1 MHTVERMEQAI
12 ALARELGFVVR
23 QDWFGGSGGGA
34 CQVKGQPWL
43 LIDLALSPREQLD
56 QVLEALAGASA
67 DASCQNMQELLNQRK
82 IA

>member
-1 MHTVERMEQAI
+1 
-12 ALARELGFVVR
+12 
-23 QDWFGGSGGGA
+23 
-34 CQVKGQPWL
+34 

-67 DASCQNMQELLNQRK
+67 DASCQNMQGLLNQRK